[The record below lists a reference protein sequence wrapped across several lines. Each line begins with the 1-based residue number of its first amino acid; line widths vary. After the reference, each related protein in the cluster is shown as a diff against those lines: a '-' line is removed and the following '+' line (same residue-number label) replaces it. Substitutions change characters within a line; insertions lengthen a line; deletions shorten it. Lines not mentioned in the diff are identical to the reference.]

1 MPYVRDIAKMPQ
13 NIISPQALTTLLAEK
28 EGVSDGHHTSDHT
41 SPHRHRHMHVLLCR
55 LLYRLRSIPVS
66 VSVSSPMVSTFPSPS
81 F

>member
-28 EGVSDGHHTSDHT
+28 EGVSDGHDTSEHT
-41 SPHRHRHMHVLLCR
+41 SPHRTEPCLLYCLLYRLLCR
-55 LLYRLRSIPVS
+55 LPYV
-66 VSVSSPMVSTFPSPS
+66 VSTFPSPS